1 MKHDDPSE
9 AGRAKYQRMWDVTAT
24 VIKDWDPYRLLA
36 GGAPTGEFDHEVA
49 LIVAQISRIHSAA
62 DAARAVSRVFASSF
76 EADRFT
82 VEMCSDVGKK
92 LYASLSEQGFI
103 D

>member
-1 MKHDDPSE
+1 MKRDDSSA
-9 AGRAKYQRMWDVTAT
+9 AGRAKYQRMWDITAT

-36 GGAPTGEFDHEVA
+36 GGAPTGEFDHEIASV
-49 LIVAQISRIHSAA
+49 VAQIPRIHSDA
-62 DAARAVSRVFASSF
+62 DAAHAVSKVFASSF

-92 LYASLSEQGFI
+92 LYAALSEQGLI